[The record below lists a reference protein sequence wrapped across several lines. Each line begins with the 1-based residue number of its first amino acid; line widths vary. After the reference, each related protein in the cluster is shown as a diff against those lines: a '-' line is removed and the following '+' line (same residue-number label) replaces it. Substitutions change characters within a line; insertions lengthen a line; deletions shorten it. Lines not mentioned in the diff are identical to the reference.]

1 MYFFRWV
8 LVIAFM
14 FGFTGCIEADKEG
27 GAPAVD
33 TIAPLF
39 ISASTVTVD
48 ENQRD
53 ILRLEATDSNP
64 VHYSIHGGDAD
75 KMHVDSASGMVTFIT
90 APDYESGKIT
100 YRFTATAT
108 DLSGNATEQEIT
120 VSIHNIPETVP
131 TLEHLSVSVEENS
144 TIGSVVGTIQVLE
157 GGDSAITAFDLNDST
172 TFEINASGVI
182 KTKVA
187 LDYET
192 TTEYNLTVT
201 ATNSAGVS
209 EEVNL
214 SIEVINIIDTV
225 PTLELFH
232 QAIEENATIGT
243 VVGRVSVLDAG
254 DSAIS
259 AFDLNE
265 STTFEINASG
275 VIKTKVALDYET
287 TRLYHLTVTA
297 TNEAGESNEVNVT
310 IDIVD
315 IIDTV
320 ATLDHFS
327 SSVEENSTIGS
338 VVGRITIVDS
348 GDSAI
353 SAFDLNDSSVFDVNA
368 SGVISTSVE
377 LDYETT
383 TAYNLT
389 VTATNEAGVSHEV
402 NVSIRI
408 IDIPDVVP
416 TIENFSVSIE
426 ENTTVATIVGQI
438 NVLSQGDTNISR
450 FSLNNTADFEVNKS
464 GVLKS
469 KVEFD
474 YETTKEYNLTVVA
487 INDAG
492 ASDEV
497 NITIRITD
505 ISDTVPT
512 LLDTN
517 LSVEENATAD
527 TVLGSVTVDSIGDSN
542 ITEYTLTGVGEG
554 NFTIDNEGN
563 ITVSAE
569 ATLDYEV
576 ITLYNL
582 KATAKNSAG
591 WSDEVNVTIHI
602 TDIID
607 TVATLSEFNRSIEEN
622 VTIGTVVGEIS
633 VVDGGDSA
641 ISEFNLSDTTTFEVN
656 GSGVIKT
663 KVALDYETTT
673 EYNLTVTA
681 TNGAG
686 VSEEVNVTIHILD
699 VADIVPTLEEFNT
712 SIEENATVGTIV
724 GAVTVVDAGDSAI
737 SAFDLNDTTTFEIN
751 ASGVI
756 KTKVA
761 LDYETTTEYNLTVTA
776 TNGAGESDEV
786 NVTIHILN
794 VADIVPTLEE
804 FNTSI
809 EENATVGTVLGSV
822 TVVDAGDS
830 AIHEF
835 NLSDATTFEVNGSGV
850 IKTKVALD
858 YETTTEYNLTV
869 TATNGAGV
877 SDEVNVT
884 IHIIDIADIVPT
896 LHDTNLSV
904 EENATADTVLGS
916 VTVDSIGD
924 SNITEYTLSGL
935 GEGNFSIDN
944 EGNITVSAEAT
955 LDYEQYPEYNLTAI
969 AKNSAGWSDEVNI
982 TITVDDVSDIVPTL
996 EEFNTSIEEN
1006 TTIGSILGA
1015 VTVVDTGD
1023 SAIYEFNLS
1032 DATTF
1037 EINASGVIKTKVDLD
1052 YETTTEYTLTVTATN
1067 GAGVSDEVNVTIH
1080 ITDIA
1085 DVVPTLENFTASIE
1099 ENSSIGSVVGVVSIL
1114 DAGDSTI
1121 TAFDLNES
1129 SAFDI
1134 NASGT
1139 ITTTVEFDYET
1150 KNQYE
1155 LTVTATNGA
1164 GVSSEVNVTIT
1175 ITDVADIVPTLDNF
1189 TASIEEN
1196 STVGSIVGSIS
1207 VTDRGDSNIT
1217 AFTLSD
1223 ESHFEINASGV
1234 LKTVS
1239 EFDYE
1244 TTTEYNLT
1252 VTATNDAGES
1262 EEANITITIVDVAD
1276 VVAVLEEFNASVE
1289 ENVTI
1294 GSLVGYVS
1302 VADQGDSNIT
1312 AFTLSSDTDF
1322 EINAS
1327 GAITTKVELDYETTE
1342 EYTLTVT
1349 ATNGAGV
1356 SDEANVTIH
1365 ILNVVDT
1372 VPTLLETTLT
1382 VDENATADT
1391 LVGSVLVDSVGDS
1404 NITEYNLS
1412 GLGEGNFSIDSEG
1425 NITVSA
1431 EATLDY
1437 EVYKEYNLT
1446 AKAKN
1451 DSGWSEEVNLTIKLN
1466 NIAET
1471 APVIAELNS
1480 SVDENATIGTRVDTI
1495 PVIDSGDTAI
1505 TSFTLSGTGADSFDV
1520 SADGNVTIAQK
1531 LDYESVHEYNLTVY
1545 ATNDFG
1551 DSNEVN
1557 VTIHVNDIYDP
1568 LLTIVGATY
1577 DTNRSAEEADD
1588 TLVLYFNKRVNT
1600 QSLDDSGEELG
1611 ACFDLNGS
1619 GSIENGS
1626 SYLYE
1631 DNESHRMV
1639 ISLAT
1644 GSSFESGVTQITVTA
1659 SDCIED
1665 IDGISPDERVIE
1677 SPLYV
1682 VATGLGAT
1690 SYPDNNDTDRDDG
1703 HYHLGLVKETTRDGG
1718 NELVSEAVMRLEW
1731 QDDDN
1736 ATTQELNQTDAIT
1749 FCESMDKNGT
1759 GWRLPTITELQ
1770 TIVDYAEAGE
1780 TIDDEFVE
1788 KAGENYWSSTEDN
1801 TASDEAWLIDFGIA
1815 ETFTKEKSDAYR
1827 VRCVREAP

>member
-14 FGFTGCIEADKEG
+14 FGFSGCIEADKEG
-27 GAPAVD
+27 GSPAVD

-53 ILRLEATDSNP
+53 ILRLEATDSNLIQ
-64 VHYSIHGGDAD
+64 YSIYGGDAD
-75 KMHVDSASGMVTFIT
+75 KMHVDSTSGMVTFIT

-108 DLSGNATEQEIT
+108 DLSGNAIEQEIT

-131 TLEHLSVSVEENS
+131 TLEHLSVKVEENS
-144 TIGSVVGTIQVLE
+144 TIGTVVGTIEVLE
-157 GGDSAITAFDLNDST
+157 GGDSAITAFDLNDSSV
-172 TFEINASGVI
+172 FEINGSGVI
-182 KTKVA
+182 QTKVE
-187 LDYET
+187 LDYES

-232 QAIEENATIGT
+232 QVIEENATIGT

-254 DSAIS
+254 DSAIN
-259 AFDLNE
+259 AFDLND
-265 STTFEINASG
+265 STIFEINASG
-275 VIKTKVALDYET
+275 VIQTKVALDYET

-297 TNEAGESNEVNVT
+297 TNEAGESNEVNVS

-327 SSVEENSTIGS
+327 SLVEENSTIGS

-353 SAFDLNDSSVFDVNA
+353 SAFNLNDSSVFEINA
-368 SGVISTSVE
+368 SGVISTSVA
-377 LDYETT
+377 LDYETI

-389 VTATNEAGVSHEV
+389 ATATNEAGVSHEV

-426 ENTTVATIVGQI
+426 ENTTVGTIVGQI
-438 NVLSQGDTNISR
+438 NVLSHGDTNISR
-450 FSLNNTADFEVNKS
+450 FSLNNTADFEVNQS
-464 GVLKS
+464 GMVKS

-497 NITIRITD
+497 NVTIRITD

-512 LLDTN
+512 LLDSN
-517 LSVEENATAD
+517 FSVEENATAD
-527 TVLGSVTVDSIGDSN
+527 TVLGLVTVDSIGDSN
-542 ITEYTLTGVGEG
+542 ITEYTLTGMGEG

-563 ITVSAE
+563 ITVSTE
-569 ATLDYEV
+569 ATLDYEA
-576 ITLYNL
+576 ITHYSL

-602 TDIID
+602 TNIID

-681 TNGAG
+681 TNEAG
-686 VSEEVNVTIHILD
+686 VSE
-699 VADIVPTLEEFNT
+699 
-712 SIEENATVGTIV
+712 
-724 GAVTVVDAGDSAI
+724 
-737 SAFDLNDTTTFEIN
+737 
-751 ASGVI
+751 
-756 KTKVA
+756 
-761 LDYETTTEYNLTVTA
+761 
-776 TNGAGESDEV
+776 EV

-804 FNTSI
+804 FNSSI
-809 EENATVGTVLGSV
+809 EENATVGTIVGAV
-822 TVVDAGDS
+822 TIVDAGDS
-830 AIHEF
+830 AISEI
-835 NLSDATTFEVNGSGV
+835 NLSDTTTFEINGSGV
-850 IKTKVALD
+850 IKTKVDLD

-869 TATNGAGV
+869 TATNDEGV
-877 SDEVNVT
+877 SNEVNLT
-884 IHIIDIADIVPT
+884 IHITDIADIVPT
-896 LHDTNLSV
+896 LYDSNLSV

-982 TITVDDVSDIVPTL
+982 TIRVEDISDIVPTL
-996 EEFNTSIEEN
+996 EEFNSSIEEN
-1006 TTIGSILGA
+1006 ATVGTIVGA
-1015 VTVVDTGD
+1015 VTVVDEGD
-1023 SAIYEFNLS
+1023 SAISEFNLS
-1032 DATTF
+1032 DTTTF
-1037 EINASGVIKTKVDLD
+1037 EVNGSGVIKTKVDLD
-1052 YETTTEYTLTVTATN
+1052 YETTTEYNLTVTATN
-1067 GAGVSDEVNVTIH
+1067 EAGVSDEVNVTIH
-1080 ITDIA
+1080 VTDIA
-1085 DVVPTLENFTASIE
+1085 DVIPTLENFTVSIE
-1099 ENSSIGSVVGVVSIL
+1099 ENSTIGSVVGVVSIV
-1114 DAGDSTI
+1114 DTGDSAI

-1129 SAFDI
+1129 SLFDI

-1150 KNQYE
+1150 KNQYD

-1175 ITDVADIVPTLDNF
+1175 ITDIADIVPTLDNF
-1189 TASIEEN
+1189 TDSIEEN
-1196 STVGSIVGSIS
+1196 STIGSIVGSIS
-1207 VTDRGDSNIT
+1207 VADQGDSNIT
-1217 AFTLSD
+1217 TFTLSD
-1223 ESHFEINASGV
+1223 ESNFEINASGV
-1234 LKTVS
+1234 LKSVS

-1262 EEANITITIVDVAD
+1262 EEANITITIMDIAD
-1276 VVAVLEEFNASVE
+1276 VVAVLEEFNDSVE

-1327 GAITTKVELDYETTE
+1327 GAITTKVDLDYETTA

-1372 VPTLLETTLT
+1372 VATLLDTTLT

-1619 GSIENGS
+1619 GSIEDGS

-1639 ISLAT
+1639 ISLAA

-1665 IDGISPDERVIE
+1665 IDGISPDESVIE

-1690 SYPDNNDTDRDDG
+1690 SYPDDSADDRDDG
-1703 HYHLGLVKETTRDGG
+1703 HYHLGLVKETTRDGD
-1718 NELVSEAVMRLEW
+1718 NELVSEAVMLLEW
-1731 QDDDN
+1731 QDDEN

-1770 TIVDYAEAGE
+1770 SIVDYAETSE
-1780 TIDDEFVE
+1780 TIDDAFAE
-1788 KAGENYWSSTEDN
+1788 KEGENYWSSTEDN
-1801 TASDEAWLIDFGIA
+1801 TASDEAWLIDFGVA
-1815 ETFTKEKSDAYR
+1815 ETFTKEKSDAYH